1 MSTMFAD
8 TILIVFISVCTAL
21 LAEGITWVLVYRTDK
36 YKRLKAEVEK
46 QSKKLEKKK
55 ETITESAGRQQKKK
69 IERQEEKLKNN
80 NRDLSMVRM
89 KSMFAIGFC
98 FTALMGMFNSIVV
111 CKSVDLRIRF
121 TFQFF
126 FHLSFDG
133 RVVAKLPFVPL
144 SYIQGLSHR
153 NLLGEDYTDCSFIF
167 LYILCTMSI
176 RQNIQ
181 KMLGLA
187 PSRAATK
194 QAGGFLGP
202 PPQAAKFS

>member
-21 LAEGITWVLVYRTDK
+21 LAEGITWVLVYRTEK

-80 NRDLSMVRM
+80 NRDLSMVRDLLT
-89 KSMFAIGFC
+89 SVFFC
-98 FTALMGMFNSIVV
+98 V
-111 CKSVDLRIRF
+111 CVC
-121 TFQFF
+121 
-126 FHLSFDG
+126 SFDG

>member
-21 LAEGITWVLVYRTDK
+21 LAEGITWVLVYRTEK

-69 IERQEEKLKNN
+69 IGKKNKVN
-80 NRDLSMVRM
+80 TQGFPVLDQPLRYFLGSDLFLPTS
-89 KSMFAIGFC
+89 
-98 FTALMGMFNSIVV
+98 
-111 CKSVDLRIRF
+111 
-121 TFQFF
+121 
-126 FHLSFDG
+126 SFDG